1 MKQYKLR
8 NSESTRRPLL
18 VEYTQGGILI
28 RFDIIDVIRD
38 ETLMYIYKEFWFDLN
53 EPNIEVIVADN
64 GFELTQEYKDLLASN
79 GTILL
84 PTINWLKAD
93 IQSWLTANDI
103 GWLSSMNKSELIALC

>member
-64 GFELTQEYKDLLASN
+64 GFELTQEYKDLLN
-79 GTILL
+79 
-84 PTINWLKAD
+84 
-93 IQSWLTANDI
+93 
-103 GWLSSMNKSELIALC
+103 